1 MPMLAGVGLLVVCCS
16 SSSAMMMMGGGEEKE
31 DPVVPKTPAKK
42 SPEQIKADEAKAA
55 LDALK
60 ADPDARADDILDAQN
75 EADNAQAAADATDA
89 ADTTAATPS
98 MLKCINTQK
107 RGAMG
112 WTFKERVKTEAEAR
126 ALCPDSE
133 YMSLECPTA
142 DGFEVFCA
150 DDISQADVLL
160 DKECKGDVAGTALH
174 GGANA
179 HCVGPYKWGDVHG
192 GGANRGS
199 LYKI

>member
-1 MPMLAGVGLLVVCCS
+1 MAAMPMLAGVGLMMVCCS

-42 SPEQIKADEAKAA
+42 K
-55 LDALK
+55 
-60 ADPDARADDILDAQN
+60 DDDS
-75 EADNAQAAADATDA
+75 E
-89 ADTTAATPS
+89 DTTPS

-107 RGAMG
+107 RGDMG
-112 WTFKERVKTEAEAR
+112 WVFKARVKTEAEAR

-142 DGFEVFCA
+142 DGFEVFCV
-150 DDISQADVLL
+150 DDISQAGVLT

>member
-1 MPMLAGVGLLVVCCS
+1 MSVPMIAAGVGLLVVCCS
-16 SSSAMMMMGGGEEKE
+16 SSMAALAMGGEEKE

-42 SPEQIKADEAKAA
+42 K
-55 LDALK
+55 
-60 ADPDARADDILDAQN
+60 DDDS
-75 EADNAQAAADATDA
+75 E
-89 ADTTAATPS
+89 DTTPS

-107 RGAMG
+107 RGDMG
-112 WTFKERVKTEAEAR
+112 WVFKARVKTEAEAR

-142 DGFEVFCA
+142 DGFEVFCV
-150 DDISQADVLL
+150 DDISQAGVLT

>member
-1 MPMLAGVGLLVVCCS
+1 MDPKIVAAFGVLSMCCIS
-16 SSSAMMMMGGGEEKE
+16 SSIASTMMGGGEE
-31 DPVVPKTPAKK
+31 TPTPTAGAGAG
-42 SPEQIKADEAKAA
+42 SG
-55 LDALK
+55 
-60 ADPDARADDILDAQN
+60 
-75 EADNAQAAADATDA
+75 ADAGTE
-89 ADTTAATPS
+89 DTGPT

-107 RGAMG
+107 RGDMG
-112 WTFKERVKTEAEAR
+112 WVFKARVKTEAEAR

-142 DGFEVFCA
+142 DGFEVFCV

-160 DKECKGDVAGTALH
+160 DKECKGDVAGTALTD
-174 GGANA
+174 GENK
-179 HCVGPYKWGDVHG
+179 HCVGPYKWGDVNG

>member
-1 MPMLAGVGLLVVCCS
+1 MSAPMIAAAVGMMVCCS

-42 SPEQIKADEAKAA
+42 K
-55 LDALK
+55 
-60 ADPDARADDILDAQN
+60 DDDS
-75 EADNAQAAADATDA
+75 E
-89 ADTTAATPS
+89 DTTPS

-107 RGAMG
+107 RGDMG
-112 WTFKERVKTEAEAR
+112 WVFKARVKTEAEAR

>member
-1 MPMLAGVGLLVVCCS
+1 MAAMPMLAGVGLMMVCCS
-16 SSSAMMMMGGGEEKE
+16 SSSVAAMMMGGEE
-31 DPVVPKTPAKK
+31 TPA
-42 SPEQIKADEAKAA
+42 P
-55 LDALK
+55 
-60 ADPDARADDILDAQN
+60 
-75 EADNAQAAADATDA
+75 AAAGAGA
-89 ADTTAATPS
+89 GAEDTGPT

-107 RGAMG
+107 RGDMG

-142 DGFEVFCA
+142 DGFEVFCV

-160 DKECKGDVAGTALH
+160 DKECKGDVAGTAL
-174 GGANA
+174 GGGSNR
-179 HCVGPYKWGDVHG
+179 HCVGPYTWGDVNG

>member
-1 MPMLAGVGLLVVCCS
+1 MTALAVAGVGFMVVCS
-16 SSSAMMMMGGGEEKE
+16 SSLAAVMMMGGEKE
-31 DPVVPKTPAKK
+31 TPA
-42 SPEQIKADEAKAA
+42 S
-55 LDALK
+55 
-60 ADPDARADDILDAQN
+60 
-75 EADNAQAAADATDA
+75 
-89 ADTTAATPS
+89 DTTTPEVPEDTTPS
-98 MLKCINTQK
+98 MLKCLDTRK
-107 RGAMG
+107 RGDMG

-142 DGFEVFCA
+142 DGFEVFCV

-160 DKECKGDVAGTALH
+160 DKECKGDVAGTPLH
-174 GGANA
+174 GGGNL
-179 HCVGPYKWGDVHG
+179 HCVGPYTWGDVNG

>member
-1 MPMLAGVGLLVVCCS
+1 MDPKIVAAFGVLSMCCIS
-16 SSSAMMMMGGGEEKE
+16 SSIASTMMGGGEE
-31 DPVVPKTPAKK
+31 TPTPTAGAGAG
-42 SPEQIKADEAKAA
+42 SG
-55 LDALK
+55 
-60 ADPDARADDILDAQN
+60 
-75 EADNAQAAADATDA
+75 ADAGA
-89 ADTTAATPS
+89 GAGAEDTGPT

-107 RGAMG
+107 RGDMG

-142 DGFEVFCA
+142 DGFEVFCV
-150 DDISQADVLL
+150 DDISQADVLT
-160 DKECKGDVAGTALH
+160 DKECKGDVAGTPLH
-174 GGANA
+174 GGKNL
-179 HCVGPYKWGDVHG
+179 HCVGPYTWGDVNG

>member
-1 MPMLAGVGLLVVCCS
+1 MAAVAAIAGVGMMMCCS
-16 SSSAMMMMGGGEEKE
+16 SSVAAMMMGGEEKE
-31 DPVVPKTPAKK
+31 DPVVPTTPKTP
-42 SPEQIKADEAKAA
+42 E
-55 LDALK
+55 
-60 ADPDARADDILDAQN
+60 
-75 EADNAQAAADATDA
+75 
-89 ADTTAATPS
+89 DTGPT
-98 MLKCINTQK
+98 MLKCLDTHK
-107 RGAMG
+107 RGDMG
-112 WTFKERVKTEAEAR
+112 WTYKGRVKTEAEAR

-142 DGFEVFCA
+142 DGFEVWCV

-160 DKECKGDVAGTALH
+160 DKECKGNVAGTALH

-179 HCVGPYKWGDVHG
+179 HCVGPYTWGDVNG

>member
-1 MPMLAGVGLLVVCCS
+1 MDPKIVAAFGVLSMCCIS
-16 SSSAMMMMGGGEEKE
+16 SSIAYTMMGGGEE
-31 DPVVPKTPAKK
+31 TPTPTAG
-42 SPEQIKADEAKAA
+42 AG
-55 LDALK
+55 
-60 ADPDARADDILDAQN
+60 
-75 EADNAQAAADATDA
+75 ADAGA
-89 ADTTAATPS
+89 GAGAEDTGPT

-107 RGAMG
+107 RGDMG

-142 DGFEVFCA
+142 DGFEVFCV
-150 DDISQADVLL
+150 DDISQADVLT
-160 DKECKGDVAGTALH
+160 DKECKGDVAGTPLH
-174 GGANA
+174 GGKNL
-179 HCVGPYKWGDVHG
+179 HCVGPYTWGDVNG

>member
-1 MPMLAGVGLLVVCCS
+1 MAAVPMLAGVGLMMVCCS
-16 SSSAMMMMGGGEEKE
+16 SSSVAAMMMGGEET
-31 DPVVPKTPAKK
+31 PTPA
-42 SPEQIKADEAKAA
+42 AA
-55 LDALK
+55 GAG
-60 ADPDARADDILDAQN
+60 AGA
-75 EADNAQAAADATDA
+75 E
-89 ADTTAATPS
+89 DTGPT

-107 RGAMG
+107 RGDMG

-142 DGFEVFCA
+142 DGFEVFCV

-160 DKECKGDVAGTALH
+160 DKECKGDVAGTPLH
-174 GGANA
+174 GGKNL
-179 HCVGPYKWGDVHG
+179 HCVGPYTWGDVNG

>member
-1 MPMLAGVGLLVVCCS
+1 MDPKIIGAFGLLCLCSIS
-16 SSSAMMMMGGGEEKE
+16 SSIAASRGGSETIEETKPAETTPDTGAGDTEE
-31 DPVVPKTPAKK
+31 DTGPT
-42 SPEQIKADEAKAA
+42 
-55 LDALK
+55 
-60 ADPDARADDILDAQN
+60 
-75 EADNAQAAADATDA
+75 
-89 ADTTAATPS
+89 

-107 RGAMG
+107 RGDMG
-112 WTFKERVKTEAEAR
+112 WTFKARVKTEAEAR

-142 DGFEVFCA
+142 DGFEVWCV

-160 DKECKGDVAGTALH
+160 DKECKGDVAGTELTD
-174 GGANA
+174 GENK
-179 HCVGPYKWGDVHG
+179 HCVGPYTWGDVNG

>member
-1 MPMLAGVGLLVVCCS
+1 MAAMPMLAGVGLLSVCCIS
-16 SSSAMMMMGGGEEKE
+16 SSIASTMMGGGEETS
-31 DPVVPKTPAKK
+31 DPVTGAGAGA
-42 SPEQIKADEAKAA
+42 E
-55 LDALK
+55 
-60 ADPDARADDILDAQN
+60 
-75 EADNAQAAADATDA
+75 
-89 ADTTAATPS
+89 DTGPT

-107 RGAMG
+107 RGDMG

-142 DGFEVFCA
+142 DGFEVFCV
-150 DDISQADVLL
+150 DDISQADVLI
-160 DKECKGDVAGTALH
+160 DKECKGDVAGTPLH
-174 GGANA
+174 GGKNL
-179 HCVGPYKWGDVHG
+179 HCVGPYTWGDVNG

>member
-1 MPMLAGVGLLVVCCS
+1 MSAVPMLGGVGLMMVCCS
-16 SSSAMMMMGGGEEKE
+16 SSSVAAMMMGGEE
-31 DPVVPKTPAKK
+31 TPA
-42 SPEQIKADEAKAA
+42 
-55 LDALK
+55 
-60 ADPDARADDILDAQN
+60 
-75 EADNAQAAADATDA
+75 AAAAGAGAGTE
-89 ADTTAATPS
+89 DTGPS
-98 MLKCINTQK
+98 MLKCLDTRK
-107 RGAMG
+107 RGDMG
-112 WTFKERVKTEAEAR
+112 WVFKARVKTEAEAR

-142 DGFEVFCA
+142 DGFEVFCV

-174 GGANA
+174 GGENK
-179 HCVGPYKWGDVHG
+179 HCVGPYTWGDVNG

>member
-1 MPMLAGVGLLVVCCS
+1 MDPKIVAAFGVLSMCCIS
-16 SSSAMMMMGGGEEKE
+16 SSIASTMMGGGEE
-31 DPVVPKTPAKK
+31 TPTPTAGAGAG
-42 SPEQIKADEAKAA
+42 SG
-55 LDALK
+55 
-60 ADPDARADDILDAQN
+60 
-75 EADNAQAAADATDA
+75 ADAGA
-89 ADTTAATPS
+89 GAGAEDTGPT

-107 RGAMG
+107 RDDMG
-112 WTFKERVKTEAEAR
+112 WVFKARVKTEAEAR

-142 DGFEVFCA
+142 DGFEVFCV

-160 DKECKGDVAGTALH
+160 DKECKGDVAGTALTD
-174 GGANA
+174 GENK
-179 HCVGPYKWGDVHG
+179 HCVGPYTWGDVNG

>member
-16 SSSAMMMMGGGEEKE
+16 SSMAALAMGGEEKE

-42 SPEQIKADEAKAA
+42 K
-55 LDALK
+55 
-60 ADPDARADDILDAQN
+60 DDDS
-75 EADNAQAAADATDA
+75 E
-89 ADTTAATPS
+89 DTTPS

-107 RGAMG
+107 RGDMG
-112 WTFKERVKTEAEAR
+112 WVFKARVKTEAEAR

-142 DGFEVFCA
+142 DGFEVFCV
-150 DDISQADVLL
+150 DDISQAGVLT

>member
-1 MPMLAGVGLLVVCCS
+1 MAAIAAAGVGLMVVCS
-16 SSSAMMMMGGGEEKE
+16 SSSAAMMMMGGSEE
-31 DPVVPKTPAKK
+31 TPA
-42 SPEQIKADEAKAA
+42 
-55 LDALK
+55 
-60 ADPDARADDILDAQN
+60 
-75 EADNAQAAADATDA
+75 ATS
-89 ADTTAATPS
+89 TAAGAGAGAGAGTEDTTPS

-107 RGAMG
+107 RGDMG
-112 WTFKERVKTEAEAR
+112 WVFKARVKTEAEAR

-142 DGFEVFCA
+142 DGFEVFCV

-174 GGANA
+174 SGGNL

>member
-1 MPMLAGVGLLVVCCS
+1 MDPKIIGAFGVLSMCCICS
-16 SSSAMMMMGGGEEKE
+16 SIVSGAMMGGDG
-31 DPVVPKTPAKK
+31 
-42 SPEQIKADEAKAA
+42 
-55 LDALK
+55 
-60 ADPDARADDILDAQN
+60 DDSSG
-75 EADNAQAAADATDA
+75 ADAGAGAGAGTE
-89 ADTTAATPS
+89 DTGPT

-107 RGAMG
+107 RGDMG
-112 WTFKERVKTEAEAR
+112 WVFKARVKTEAEAR

-142 DGFEVFCA
+142 DGFEVFCV

-160 DKECKGDVAGTALH
+160 DKECKGDVAGTALTD
-174 GGANA
+174 GENK
-179 HCVGPYKWGDVHG
+179 HCVGPYTWGDVNG

>member
-1 MPMLAGVGLLVVCCS
+1 MAAMPMLAGVGLMMVCCS
-16 SSSAMMMMGGGEEKE
+16 SSSVAMMMSGGEE
-31 DPVVPKTPAKK
+31 TPTAGAGAG
-42 SPEQIKADEAKAA
+42 SG
-55 LDALK
+55 
-60 ADPDARADDILDAQN
+60 
-75 EADNAQAAADATDA
+75 ADAGAGAGTE
-89 ADTTAATPS
+89 DTGPT

-107 RGAMG
+107 RGDMG

-142 DGFEVFCA
+142 DGFEVFCV
-150 DDISQADVLL
+150 DDISQADVLT
-160 DKECKGDVAGTALH
+160 DKECKGDVAGTPLH
-174 GGANA
+174 GGKNL
-179 HCVGPYKWGDVHG
+179 HCVGPYTWGDVNG

>member
-1 MPMLAGVGLLVVCCS
+1 MAAMPMLAGVGLLSVCCIS
-16 SSSAMMMMGGGEEKE
+16 SSIASTMMGGGEETS
-31 DPVVPKTPAKK
+31 DPVTGAG
-42 SPEQIKADEAKAA
+42 
-55 LDALK
+55 
-60 ADPDARADDILDAQN
+60 
-75 EADNAQAAADATDA
+75 
-89 ADTTAATPS
+89 ADTEDAGPT

-107 RGAMG
+107 RGDMG
-112 WTFKERVKTEAEAR
+112 WTFKDRVKTEAEAR

-142 DGFEVFCA
+142 DGFEVFCV

-174 GGANA
+174 GGENK
-179 HCVGPYKWGDVHG
+179 HCVGPYTWGDVNG

>member
-1 MPMLAGVGLLVVCCS
+1 MDPKIIGAFGLLCLCSIS
-16 SSSAMMMMGGGEEKE
+16 SSIAASMGGSEETPPAGAGAGAGDTEE
-31 DPVVPKTPAKK
+31 DTGPT
-42 SPEQIKADEAKAA
+42 
-55 LDALK
+55 
-60 ADPDARADDILDAQN
+60 
-75 EADNAQAAADATDA
+75 
-89 ADTTAATPS
+89 

-107 RGAMG
+107 RGDMG
-112 WTFKERVKTEAEAR
+112 WVFKARVKTEAEAR

-142 DGFEVFCA
+142 DGFEVFCV

-160 DKECKGDVAGTALH
+160 DKECKGDVAGTPLH
-174 GGANA
+174 GGGNL
-179 HCVGPYKWGDVHG
+179 HCVGPYTWGDVNG

>member
-1 MPMLAGVGLLVVCCS
+1 MDPKIVAAFGVLSMCCIS
-16 SSSAMMMMGGGEEKE
+16 SSIASTMMGGGEE
-31 DPVVPKTPAKK
+31 TPTPTAGAGAG
-42 SPEQIKADEAKAA
+42 SG
-55 LDALK
+55 
-60 ADPDARADDILDAQN
+60 
-75 EADNAQAAADATDA
+75 ADAGA
-89 ADTTAATPS
+89 GAGAEDTGPT

-107 RGAMG
+107 RGDMG
-112 WTFKERVKTEAEAR
+112 WVFKGRVKTEAEAR

-142 DGFEVFCA
+142 DGFEVFCV

-160 DKECKGDVAGTALH
+160 DKECKGDVAGTPLH
-174 GGANA
+174 GGKNL
-179 HCVGPYKWGDVHG
+179 HCVGPYTWGDVNG

>member
-75 EADNAQAAADATDA
+75 EADNAQAAADAADA

-142 DGFEVFCA
+142 DGYEVWCA

>member
-16 SSSAMMMMGGGEEKE
+16 SSAAAMMMGGGEEKE
-31 DPVVPKTPAKK
+31 DPKPKTPAKK
-42 SPEQIKADEAKAA
+42 K
-55 LDALK
+55 
-60 ADPDARADDILDAQN
+60 DDDS
-75 EADNAQAAADATDA
+75 E
-89 ADTTAATPS
+89 DTTPS

-107 RGAMG
+107 RGDMG
-112 WTFKERVKTEAEAR
+112 WVFKARVKTEAEAR

-142 DGFEVFCA
+142 DGFEVFCV
-150 DDISQADVLL
+150 DDISQAGVLT

>member
-42 SPEQIKADEAKAA
+42 K
-55 LDALK
+55 
-60 ADPDARADDILDAQN
+60 DDDS
-75 EADNAQAAADATDA
+75 E
-89 ADTTAATPS
+89 DTTPS

-107 RGAMG
+107 RGDMG
-112 WTFKERVKTEAEAR
+112 WVFKARVKTEAEAR